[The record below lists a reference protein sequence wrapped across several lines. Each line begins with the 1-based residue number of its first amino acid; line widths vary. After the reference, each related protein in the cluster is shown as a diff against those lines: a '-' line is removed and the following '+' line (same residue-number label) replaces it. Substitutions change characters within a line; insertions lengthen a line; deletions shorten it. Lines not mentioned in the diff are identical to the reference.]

1 MQYLYIHYACL
12 LTAEDEA
19 VSEQHFRIYIHM
31 GHFRL
36 LRPLT
41 KAAQKQLFAAHKG
54 VNVVF
59 LLLQV
64 PGVRTHLN
72 QQ

>member
-1 MQYLYIHYACL
+1 MLTNHRGLSCWAL
-12 LTAEDEA
+12 LI
-19 VSEQHFRIYIHM
+19 SEQPFPIYIHM
-31 GHFRL
+31 AHFRL

-41 KAAQKQLFAAHKG
+41 KEAQKQLFAARKG
-54 VNVVF
+54 VDVVF